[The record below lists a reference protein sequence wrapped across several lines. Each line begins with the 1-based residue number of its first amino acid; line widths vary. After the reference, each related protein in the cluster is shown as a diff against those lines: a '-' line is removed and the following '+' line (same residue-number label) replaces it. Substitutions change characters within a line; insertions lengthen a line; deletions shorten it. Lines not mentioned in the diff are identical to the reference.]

1 MGGVYFA
8 EYGLLMGGPFYDRS
22 YLVGV
27 DIDGLFG
34 IGVFY
39 DGFGRFDDGGDWVVL

>member
-1 MGGVYFA
+1 MGC
-8 EYGLLMGGPFYDRS
+8 PFDDRS

-34 IGVFY
+34 IGVF
-39 DGFGRFDDGGDWVVL
+39 DGFGWFDDGGDWVVL

>member
-1 MGGVYFA
+1 MGGVDLA
-8 EYGLLMGGPFYDRS
+8 EYGLLVGGPFNDRS

-34 IGVFY
+34 IGAGE
-39 DGFGRFDDGGDWVVL
+39 GFGWFDDGGYGVVL